1 MARYRQVYIE
11 FWQDG
16 FVLDLT
22 PEEKYFY
29 LYLMTNSKTT
39 QCGIY
44 ELPKRI
50 IETETGYNRETV
62 EKLLQRFVDYG
73 KILYNDSTKEIMI
86 LNWTKYNW
94 INSIKVLSLIDKEL
108 KSIKN
113 LEFVRLFIHQ
123 CKEYGYRIDTL
134 SIPYQEEERKKNEES
149 SNGEGSIPYQYPMD
163 SPSIDLGEEREQ
175 EEEQEV
181 EREEEQEREKPL
193 EEKAVSEI
201 IHFWDNNGFGFN
213 NMQAKNLLL
222 SWLSNS
228 KFKNPKEMILAALNI
243 ACSNNKRRLNYVEG
257 ILRNWDNESLLTIE
271 EVEQSKRDMKVI
283 NGGKRNETHQSSYEQ
298 DYSQYD
304 FSKQGNVSWLSDGD

>member
-1 MARYRQVYIE
+1 MARYRQIYIE

-73 KILYNDSTKEIMI
+73 KILYNDLTKEIMI
-86 LNWTKYNW
+86 INWIKYNW
-94 INSIKVLSLIDKEL
+94 INSVKVLSLIDKEL
-108 KSIKN
+108 KNIKN
-113 LEFVRLFIHQ
+113 TEFVRLFIQQ

-134 SIPYQEEERKKNEES
+134 
-149 SNGEGSIPYQYPMD
+149 
-163 SPSIDLGEEREQ
+163 SIDLGEEREQ

-181 EREEEQEREKPL
+181 EEEREQQL
-193 EEKAVSEI
+193 EEKDVAEI
-201 IHFWDNNGFGFN
+201 IQFWDNNGFGFN

-222 SWLSNS
+222 SWLENTR
-228 KFKNPKEMILAALNI
+228 FKNPKEMILAALNI

-257 ILRNWDNESLLTIE
+257 ILRNWENESLLTIE
-271 EVEQSKRDMKVI
+271 EVEHSQRKMKVI
-283 NGGKRNETHQSSYEQ
+283 NGGKQNETRQSSYEQ
-298 DYSQYD
+298 DYSKYD
-304 FSKQGNVSWLSDGD
+304 FTKQGNVSWLSDGD